1 MTSHNL
7 QAVISSLASP
17 LLQIFVSYGIFRD
30 TNEYDDLLKLAIDA
44 FPNAAIEFIDLRIPR
59 ETRHEH

>member
-1 MTSHNL
+1 MTSQDLH
-7 QAVISSLASP
+7 AVISSLASP

-44 FPNAAIEFIDLRIPR
+44 FPNAAIEFVDVRIP
-59 ETRHEH
+59 HEH